1 MMAKVKLSQGAIR
14 LIWGIP
20 LTAVLMAG
28 IILVLIYAYVRNE
41 INLPSNNELWLSA
54 LTLIGTAVGGAVGV
68 RMARLSWRQV
78 IVAALLAG
86 VGLIVS
92 ARFIAS
98 LFFLSP
104 WDMEIRGIATLGFVL
119 FFLIVIAA
127 GVFLL
132 PLFDPIVRKSGPAPS
147 LWKVAL
153 AAFFVILLMLW
164 ANVVDFYSILGV
176 IFVGILP
183 VLAITIGLILSLAN
197 QTNVGAWLGGVVVL
211 LPLLLLAISL
221 LGYRF

>member
-1 MMAKVKLSQGAIR
+1 MAKVKLSQGAIR

>member
-1 MMAKVKLSQGAIR
+1 MAKVKLSQGAIR

-28 IILVLIYAYVRNE
+28 LILVLIYAYVRNE